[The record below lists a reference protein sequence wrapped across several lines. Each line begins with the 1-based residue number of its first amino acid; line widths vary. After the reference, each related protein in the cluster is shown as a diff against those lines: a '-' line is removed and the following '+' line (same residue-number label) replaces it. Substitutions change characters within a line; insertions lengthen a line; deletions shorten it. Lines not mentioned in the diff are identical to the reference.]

1 MTRRDLKR
9 PEAKLSNLI
18 GVQFN
23 FGTWLRGLLSGE
35 PEFENLE
42 KYIELETRRSV
53 DPGAE
58 SAMAVALSAITLG
71 GLGAVAVFFATESRF
86 LALLVG
92 LTGIVFSIAWLIQ
105 HSTSVSPDDRAAA
118 QVRRKARGFL
128 WELRRWKH
136 RRMLRIKLGGG
147 IGELLDTAARYW
159 LRAQAA
165 LTADNWAIQTAG
177 TQWMGVKEKA
187 TSAMDTGMAKLLLL
201 AQDAQSVDNS
211 FLSPSFEG
219 ARQIVENMRELAKES
234 EKLADRLRIEAA
246 DPSAPADE
254 LRSTLAEIRNL
265 TEAEEE
271 LQQYTGPAGRG
282 NY

>member
-1 MTRRDLKR
+1 M
-9 PEAKLSNLI
+9 
-18 GVQFN
+18 QFN
-23 FGTWLRGLLSGE
+23 FGTWLNGLLSGE
-35 PEFENLE
+35 PEYENLE

-58 SAMAVALSAITLG
+58 SAIAVALSAITLG
-71 GLGAVAVFFATESRF
+71 GLGAVAVFFATESRV

-92 LTGIVFSIAWLIQ
+92 LTGLVFSIAWLIQ
-105 HSTSVSPDDRAAA
+105 HSASATPDDKAVL
-118 QVRRKARGFL
+118 QIRRRARGFL

-147 IGELLDTAARYW
+147 IGELLDSAGRYW
-159 LRAQAA
+159 LRSQAA
-165 LTADNWAIQTAG
+165 LSADTWAIQTAG
-177 TQWMGVKEKA
+177 TQWVGVKEKA

-201 AQDAQSVDNS
+201 AQDAQSVDTS

-234 EKLADRLRIEAA
+234 EKLADRLRIEAV
-246 DPSAPADE
+246 DPLAPADE

-265 TEAEEE
+265 TEAELE
-271 LQQYTGPAGRG
+271 LQQYSEPAGRI